1 MKESWNKTNIRYKL
15 KKKVE
20 VLQLMAEIK
29 LKLK

>member
-1 MKESWNKTNIRYKL
+1 MKESWNKTNIRYTF